1 MFSLTVINFR
11 RIAIA
16 CLLAIALFGGSAL
29 KIGNDNT
36 ALAEVLKRD
45 AVDLSREEV
54 GSEAEIQAAKA
65 KRRAMQAEMSQ
76 RAKDDGSESVS
87 DKLNLDEPVPQSTKE
102 FIRDLGKDD
111 SINSKLRP

>member
-1 MFSLTVINFR
+1 MFTFSKGNLR

-16 CLLAIALFGGSAL
+16 CLLAIALFCGSAWRT
-29 KIGNDNT
+29 GNDSG

-54 GSEAEIQAAKA
+54 GSKAEIEAAKA

-76 RAKDDGSESVS
+76 RAKDNGSESVS
-87 DKLNLDEPVPQSTKE
+87 DKLNLDEPVPESTKE